1 MTEQPQRREDPRYF
15 LPQALGAELEFDG
28 PDGTRQ
34 RYPLL
39 DISIRGASFSL
50 PLRLEGIDEGA
61 MLGNAVIRVDDLE
74 IQGNLTVL
82 HATRRFRANYSCGVQ
97 FYPKSDLD
105 QNQLVS
111 FVSRLEAAQQN
122 PGL

>member
-15 LPQALGAELEFDG
+15 LPHALGAEMEFDG
-28 PDGTRQ
+28 PDGTRH

-74 IQGNLTVL
+74 IQGNFSVL
-82 HATRRFRANYSCGVQ
+82 HATRRFRAHYSCGVQ
-97 FYPKSDLD
+97 FYPKTDLD

-111 FVSRLEAAQQN
+111 FVSRLGARPQAGN
-122 PGL
+122 

>member
-15 LPQALGAELEFDG
+15 LPHALGAELEFDG
-28 PDGTRQ
+28 PDGERY
-34 RYPLL
+34 RYPLM

-50 PLRLEGIDEGA
+50 PLRPEGIEEGA
-61 MLGNAVIRVDDLE
+61 MLPNASILVDDLE
-74 IQGNLTVL
+74 IRGNLTVL

-97 FYPKSDLD
+97 FYPKTDID

-111 FVSRLEAAQQN
+111 FVSRLDAQEKAKR
-122 PGL
+122 